1 MQNWGA
7 LLNQTV
13 TLAIIK
19 HLSDMSFLGD
29 PGVEPASAFH
39 SNKDN
44 LSEKLP
50 AQRLPPAYKKG
61 EGQCTGSALKCQL
74 VRMKNHHGNIS
85 VDIPVKNYPY

>member
-1 MQNWGA
+1 MQNLGT

-13 TLAIIK
+13 TVAIIK
-19 HLSDMSFLGD
+19 HLSDMSFLDD

-50 AQRLPPAYKKG
+50 VQRLPPACKKG
-61 EGQCTGSALKCQL
+61 EGHALVQL
-74 VRMKNHHGNIS
+74 LNVNLLG
-85 VDIPVKNYPY
+85 